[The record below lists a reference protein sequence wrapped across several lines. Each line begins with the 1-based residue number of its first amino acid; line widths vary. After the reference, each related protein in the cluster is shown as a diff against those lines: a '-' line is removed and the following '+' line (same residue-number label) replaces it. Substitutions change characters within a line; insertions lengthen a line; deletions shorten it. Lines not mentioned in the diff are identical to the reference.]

1 MFFNS
6 FTFIGF
12 FLAVIII
19 LLLERLLVGRNASVR
34 NLTLLIA
41 SYFFYAYFN
50 IGFTL
55 ILAFVTLVNFIAGN
69 SIISGRVKHPRR
81 VVALGTILSLLPLVF
96 YKYALFLCKSFAL
109 LLSLEL
115 SFELLEGLLL
125 PVGISFFTFQALSF
139 TIDAYRGKITQKSGL
154 LDFALFV
161 AFFPTIL
168 SGPIEKARNL
178 LPQIKRYSFPSID
191 DFLQGFCIF
200 IWGLFKKM
208 VVADRL
214 AYYVDWAYGS
224 AQYSAAGTLLIAAIF
239 YSIQIYCDFSGYS
252 DMAMGVAKAL
262 GFNVTKNFRQP
273 YFSRTFKEFWRK
285 WHIAL
290 TSWFTE
296 YVYFSLGGS
305 RVKHKLRWVFNIS
318 TIFLLSGIWHGAA
331 WSFVIWGALH
341 ALFYLIEHFL
351 GMQKE
356 SVKWNVIS
364 STIAGILVF
373 LLVTFAWIFFRLDFN
388 AATYVVGKI
397 FTGNI
402 TQFSMGASS
411 FTFVATVTML
421 GVLLIYE
428 LLVRR
433 GVLSFE
439 VENFSER
446 LRINLV
452 AMVPIGVLLAMFSM
466 QSDNFVYFQF

>member
-12 FLAVIII
+12 FLAVMAVLGI
-19 LLLERLLVGRNASVR
+19 ERLFWRSVTVRNA
-34 NLTLLIA
+34 TLLFA
-41 SYFFYAYFN
+41 SYFFYGYFN
-50 IGFTL
+50 VGFTF
-55 ILAFVTLVNFIAGN
+55 ILAFVTLVNFLAGN
-69 SIISGRVKHPRR
+69 TLISRRTKHPKCI
-81 VVALGTILSLLPLVF
+81 VTMATVLSLLPLIF
-96 YKYALFLCKSFAL
+96 YKYALFLCKSFVA
-109 LLSLEL
+109 LLSLEMD
-115 SFELLEGLLL
+115 FELLNGLLL
-125 PVGISFFTFQALSF
+125 PIGISFFTFQALSF
-139 TIDAYRGKITQKSGL
+139 TIDAYRGKITEKARL

-168 SGPIEKARNL
+168 SGPIEKARQL
-178 LPQIKRYSFPSID
+178 LPQIKRYFFPTCE

-200 IWGLFKKM
+200 SWGLFKKM

-224 AQYSAAGTLLIAAIF
+224 AQYSASGTLLIAAIF

-252 DMAMGVAKAL
+252 DMALGVAKAL

-305 RVKHKLRWVFNIS
+305 RVKHKLRWVFNVS

-331 WSFVIWGALH
+331 WSFIIWGALH
-341 ALFYLIEHFL
+341 AVFYLVEHFL
-351 GMQKE
+351 GLQKE
-356 SVKWNVIS
+356 GVRWNIFTSVIS
-364 STIAGILVF
+364 GVAVF
-373 LLVTFAWIFFRLDFN
+373 LLVTLAWIFFRLDFES
-388 AATYVVGKI
+388 ATYVICKI
-397 FTGNI
+397 CSGDI

-411 FTFVATVTML
+411 FKFVGTVAML
-421 GVLLIYE
+421 GILLIYE

-433 GVLSFE
+433 GILSFD
-439 VENFSER
+439 VENFSDK
-446 LRINLV
+446 LRWNLI
-452 AMVPIGVLLAMFSM
+452 ALVPLFILMGMFGM
-466 QSDNFVYFQF
+466 TSDKFVYFQF